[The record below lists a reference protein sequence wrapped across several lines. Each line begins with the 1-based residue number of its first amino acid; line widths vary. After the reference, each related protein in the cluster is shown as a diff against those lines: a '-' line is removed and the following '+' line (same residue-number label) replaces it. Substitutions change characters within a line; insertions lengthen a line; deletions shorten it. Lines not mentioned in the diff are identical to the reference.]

1 MVNFTK
7 LAFMKIYIYLN
18 FDGQCEAAFNFYKSV
33 FNKNFEMISHF
44 KDMPDSKNIAEEHM
58 GRVMHVSLPIGEDGL
73 LMGSDS
79 MSGYGPPHKMG
90 NNFSVSINLEDKA
103 EGERIFK
110 ALSEGG
116 NITMPMADTFW
127 NAYFGT
133 LVDKFGVNWMVSVE

>member
-1 MVNFTK
+1 
-7 LAFMKIYIYLN
+7 MKVHIYLN
-18 FDGQCEAAFNFYKSV
+18 FDGHCEAAFNFYKSV
-33 FNKNFEMISHF
+33 FNRDFEMISHF
-44 KDMPDSKNIAEEHM
+44 KDMPDNNNIAEEHK
-58 GRVMHVSLPIGEDGL
+58 GRVMHVSIPIGENSL

-79 MSGYGPPHKMG
+79 IPDFGPPHKIG

-116 NITMPMADTFW
+116 KVTTPMADTFW
-127 NAYFGT
+127 KAYYGC